1 MEELSFVGKS
11 VPRKDGVE
19 KATGRALY
27 TVDMVLPGM
36 LWGKILRSPYP
47 HAKILRIDTTRAE
60 KLPGVKAVIT
70 GKDTL
75 GIKH

>member
-1 MEELSFVGKS
+1 MEELSYVGKS

-36 LWGKILRSPYP
+36 RGFL
-47 HAKILRIDTTRAE
+47 
-60 KLPGVKAVIT
+60 
-70 GKDTL
+70 TL
-75 GIKH
+75 IPLEQRDFQA